1 MFWAYLAL
9 AGRIILLG
17 YEKIL
22 VKQLGEE
29 AESESAT
36 FLYFFISMIF
46 FLPCMFWASPPINYD
61 FMIYSAVSSFIY
73 CLAFLFYVR
82 SLSVGEVSLVSPLY
96 NFNVFFLLVLTAVF
110 LGEKITVLKV
120 TGLCVLLYG
129 ASFLNRQSGILPS
142 LKAMFKNHACVLMII
157 CSFFMAI
164 GRTIDGFVLKT
175 IDPLVYGFSI
185 YLFMTVFLF
194 FYILYKRK
202 FHKAVALFKSRK
214 IITLKAGAVNAYT
227 YLFLLYAIARI
238 DVSVAEPASML
249 SMIVTVFLSK
259 LILNED
265 ISGRLTG
272 VLIMIAGAWALFL

>member
-22 VKQLGEE
+22 VKQLGEDT
-29 AESESAT
+29 ESESAT
-36 FLYFFISMIF
+36 LLYFFISTIF
-46 FLPCMFWASPPINYD
+46 FMPCMLWAPQPLNYN
-61 FMIYSAVSSFIY
+61 FVIYSAASSAIY
-73 CLAFLFYVR
+73 CLAFLLYVR
-82 SLSVGEVSLVSPLY
+82 SLSIGEVSLVSPLY
-96 NFNVFFLLVLTAVF
+96 NFNVFFLLLLTAFF
-110 LGEKITVLKV
+110 LGEKITLLKI
-120 TGLCVLLYG
+120 TGLSVLLYG
-129 ASFLNRQSGILPS
+129 ASFLSRQSGIISS
-142 LKAMFKNHACVLMII
+142 LKAMFKNQACVLMII

-175 IDPLVYGFSI
+175 TDPLVYGFSI

-194 FYILYKRK
+194 FYILYKK
-202 FHKAVALFKSRK
+202 KLDKSISLFMSRK
-214 IITLKAGAVNAYT
+214 SITLKAGAVNAYT
-227 YLFLLYAIARI
+227 YLFLLYAIAKI

-249 SMIVTVFLSK
+249 SMVVTVFLSK
-259 LILNED
+259 FLLNED

>member
-22 VKQLGEE
+22 VRQLGEE

-36 FLYFFISMIF
+36 FLYFCISMIF
-46 FLPCMFWASPPINYD
+46 FTPCMFWAPAPADYN
-61 FMIYSAVSSFIY
+61 FVIYSAVSSAIY
-73 CLAFLFYVR
+73 CLAFLLYVR
-82 SLSVGEVSLVSPLY
+82 SLSTGEVSLVSPLY
-96 NFNVFFLLVLTAVF
+96 NFNVFFLLLLTAFF
-110 LGEKITVLKV
+110 LGEKITILKV
-120 TGLCVLLYG
+120 TGLSVLLYG
-129 ASFLNRQSGILPS
+129 ASFLSRQRGILSS
-142 LKAMFKNHACVLMII
+142 LKAIFKNHACVLMII

-175 IDPLVYGFSI
+175 TGPLVYGFSI

-194 FYILYKRK
+194 FYILYKGK
-202 FHKAVALFKSRK
+202 FYKAVDLFKKRRA
-214 IITLKAGAVNAYT
+214 ITLKAGAVNAYT